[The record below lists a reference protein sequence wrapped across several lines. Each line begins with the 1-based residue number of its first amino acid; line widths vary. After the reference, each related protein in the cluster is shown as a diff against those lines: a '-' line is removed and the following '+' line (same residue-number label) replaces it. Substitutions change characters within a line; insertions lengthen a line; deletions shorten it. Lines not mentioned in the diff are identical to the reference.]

1 LNRLLRVALLVTLA
15 ATQIFADVTYTKSVK
30 YTGGSMLGFLRNLVG
45 SPLVQRLVGADL
57 ASALEDQS
65 YTVYVKGSKMAQVA
79 GGGSTIY
86 DLDAGTVT
94 TIDTDK
100 QTFTVETFADL
111 RAQIE
116 RAEQWMKRSKNE
128 SVLFDVQIENTG
140 QTRAVKGHTA
150 SESEITLTSRS
161 EGAWGRPVI
170 HDAAWLVP
178 VDSRM
183 RPLSDFSKR
192 AAAKLSSV
200 LTTIPSFFGAA
211 GDEPGTAGAN
221 LARLN
226 GISVLDEIAVTG
238 VSNPLANL
246 FRGGN
251 SRSDTPVI
259 RLAVESSHFSYG
271 TVSPSRFA
279 VPSGYRQEQ
288 NRR

>member
-1 LNRLLRVALLVTLA
+1 MVAQL
-15 ATQIFADVTYTKSVK
+15 FADVTYTKSVK

-45 SPLVQRLVGADL
+45 SPLIQRIVGADL
-57 ASALEDQS
+57 ESAIEDQS
-65 YTVYVKGSKMAQVA
+65 YTVYVKGSKMAQVT

-86 DLDAGTVT
+86 DLGAGTIT
-94 TIDTDK
+94 TIDTDR
-100 QTFTVETFADL
+100 QTYTVETFDEL

-116 RAEQWMKRSKNE
+116 RAEQWMKRSKNA
-128 SVLFDVQIENTG
+128 SVLFDVQIEKTG
-140 QTRAVKGHTA
+140 ETRAIEGHTA
-150 SESEITLTSRS
+150 SEREIILTAQS

-183 RPLSDFSKR
+183 RPLYDFSKR

-200 LTTIPSFFGAA
+200 ITTIPSFFGAA
-211 GDEPGTAGAN
+211 GDPSGTAGAN
-221 LARLN
+221 LAKLN

-259 RLAVESSHFSYG
+259 SLAVESSNFSYG
-271 TVSPSRFA
+271 TVNPSRFS
-279 VPSGYRQEQ
+279 VPLGYRQEQ